1 MDRQIILTNYCWRP
15 HASIVVLFILFG
27 CQSQDMRQDS
37 LLETYEVFNSD
48 SNINMPYTDE
58 DIEFTREYT
67 YFASEDDSKNSSR
80 KKALEQIKILLSE
93 EIGVYIE
100 SYLEINKIDSSDV
113 TRQSVSHEIKSL
125 SSGITRIKVLDER
138 WNGKT
143 YYVKASVK
151 TNAEQ
156 AIASLL
162 EAIKA
167 KSAKSEI
174 DRLNLIISEQ
184 GALLNQSRE
193 KTTDLQKDIVRQEL
207 IYEARQ
213 SERIESKSELIRT
226 NEEQLLQERM
236 LAEDRKQI
244 EKIKRIVKES
254 KEKRDRK
261 AKQAC
266 LIEKGMTQSE
276 VKQALGEP
284 EHGGNTSF
292 YYYGEIRIGFNYIS
306 NRVSSLSGCGF
317 Y

>member
-1 MDRQIILTNYCWRP
+1 
-15 HASIVVLFILFG
+15 VVLLILSG
-27 CQSQDMRQDS
+27 CQSQDMRQDAS
-37 LLETYEVFNSD
+37 LD
-48 SNINMPYTDE
+48 SYQVLNHDSSIDIPVTDE

-67 YFASEDDSKNSSR
+67 YLASEDDSMNSSR

-113 TRQSVSHEIKSL
+113 SRQNISHEIKSL
-125 SSGITRIKVLDER
+125 SSGISRIKVLDEK

-151 TNAEQ
+151 TNSEQ
-156 AIASLL
+156 VIASLL

-184 GALLNQSRE
+184 EAQLSQSKE
-193 KTTDLQKDIVRQEL
+193 KATDLQKDMVRQEL

-236 LAEDRKQI
+236 LAEDRRQI

-254 KEKRDRK
+254 KEKRERK

-276 VKQALGEP
+276 VKQALGRP
-284 EHGGNTSF
+284 EHGESTSF

-306 NRVSSLSGCGF
+306 NRVISITGCAF